1 MKSATA
7 RSAKDPAGRCRT
19 PASPRAQRGRGLP
32 YLQAV
37 GAWRRRLLVRLKE
50 DLLAP
55 PEELDNSDEDMVQH
69 QDHARSRPPARPPAP
84 PLRSVSASAI
94 ASLSPRDCPPGPRP
108 GPPTPRPTATEPRP
122 LPATLDS
129 TSQLVRSSDSTRSP
143 TKFHL
148 PYLSA
153 LKSSISS
160 AIRISAR

>member
-84 PLRSVSASAI
+84 PLRWVSASAI

-122 LPATLDS
+122 LPRNPGQHLSASPIFGLHQIPHQIS
-129 TSQLVRSSDSTRSP
+129 PPLSLRSQVFHLVR
-143 TKFHL
+143 
-148 PYLSA
+148 Y
-153 LKSSISS
+153 
-160 AIRISAR
+160 